1 MYNRHI
7 AHLSAVQANDKR
19 HNATLRFQ
27 SRPTDNVYSDPR
39 LEQLIVYRALLQHL
53 LQQKD
58 HYDHEREL
66 ELQRLERFRSE
77 GANERRLQIQ
87 EQVLKKAQGM
97 LPGIVFKMRNE
108 VDKLK
113 RFLDIDK
120 QQELRQLDTALYD
133 NCVELLNNCQSS
145 LENINW
151 AAKLNFNI
159 LICQIK

>member
-1 MYNRHI
+1 MYSPHI
-7 AHLSAVQANDKR
+7 ALLSAVQANDTR

-27 SRPTDNVYSDPR
+27 RRATDNVYTDPR

-53 LQQKD
+53 LQQKT

-66 ELQRLERFRSE
+66 ELQRLERFRCE
-77 GANERRLQIQ
+77 GVNERRLQIQ

-108 VDKLK
+108 MDKLK

-120 QQELRQLDTALYD
+120 DQELRQLDTALYD
-133 NCVELLNNCQSS
+133 HCVALLNNCQST
-145 LENINW
+145 LEN
-151 AAKLNFNI
+151 LH
-159 LICQIK
+159 

>member
-1 MYNRHI
+1 MNNPHI
-7 AHLSAVQANDKR
+7 ALLSAVQANDTR
-19 HNATLRFQ
+19 HNATLRSQ
-27 SRPTDNVYSDPR
+27 SRPTDPR
-39 LEQLIVYRALLQHL
+39 LEQLIVYRAVLQHL
-53 LQQKD
+53 LLQKA
-58 HYDHEREL
+58 HYDNEREL
-66 ELQRLERFRSE
+66 ELRRLKRFRSE

-120 QQELRQLDTALYD
+120 EQELRQLDTTLYD

-145 LENINW
+145 LENIN
-151 AAKLNFNI
+151 
-159 LICQIK
+159 

>member
-1 MYNRHI
+1 MNNPHI
-7 AHLSAVQANDKR
+7 ALLSAVQANDTR
-19 HNATLRFQ
+19 HNATLRSQ
-27 SRPTDNVYSDPR
+27 SRPTDPR
-39 LEQLIVYRALLQHL
+39 LEQLIVYRAVLQHL
-53 LQQKD
+53 LLQKA

-66 ELQRLERFRSE
+66 ELRRLERFRSE

-113 RFLDIDK
+113 RFLDMDK
-120 QQELRQLDTALYD
+120 EQELRQLDTALYD

-145 LENINW
+145 LENI
-151 AAKLNFNI
+151 I
-159 LICQIK
+159 